1 MLFFKVNDK
10 VTKLVINEK
19 NNNLKRLIASG
30 ELQKYPKRKGL
41 LHFQCITICLE
52 TMMERLQKKLFEE
65 GLKHRP

>member
-30 ELQKYPKRKGL
+30 ELQKYPKRKRL
-41 LHFQCITICLE
+41 LQFQCSTICLE
-52 TMMERLQKKLFEE
+52 TTERLQKKLLEE